1 MHEYLVKDCAGKG
14 GCCGCDCGCCV
25 NRPINLKT
33 RKLGVGHCTAECG
46 CCAEARG
53 FELTDDE
60 KRASRALFNISV
72 GGRFKHY
79 RHVSVQVLI
88 FWTLETQI
96 TNPFDMIY
104 TPPQLKHK
112 CVSVPTWTSSK
123 SITKIDEGECSDM
136 ELSTGEIIDLGDI

>member
-1 MHEYLVKDCAGKG
+1 M
-14 GCCGCDCGCCV
+14 